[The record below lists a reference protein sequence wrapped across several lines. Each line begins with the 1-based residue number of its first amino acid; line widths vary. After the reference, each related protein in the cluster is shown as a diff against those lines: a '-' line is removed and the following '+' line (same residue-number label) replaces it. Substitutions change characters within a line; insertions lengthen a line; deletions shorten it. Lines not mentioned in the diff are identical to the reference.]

1 MDLLAQDILP
11 QLGYN
16 IDAIADPVEE
26 LKNILRLTSG
36 YRVDDEN
43 FEQSLLTGLGY
54 RADAIAP
61 DSLEE
66 AAQILLAPYR
76 TDAKA
81 DPRDLITTAAMR
93 DMGKHIKGF
102 TDEISKNVAQWQ
114 ADGLSVDEI
123 SDHLDD
129 LYNSED
135 YQGDRF
141 VDGFAD
147 WLMIAYLDGAIAAK
161 SQR

>member
-1 MDLLAQDILP
+1 MDLLAQAVLP

-26 LKNILRLTSG
+26 LKNILRMTSG
-36 YRVDDEN
+36 YRDDDEN
-43 FEQSLLTGLGY
+43 FEWSLLKELGY
-54 RADAIAP
+54 RTDAIAP

-66 AAQILLAPYR
+66 AVQILLADYR

-102 TDEISKNVAQWQ
+102 TDEISKNVVQWQ

-123 SDHLDD
+123 SDRLDD

-141 VDGFAD
+141 ADGFAD
-147 WLMIAYLDGAIAAK
+147 WLMIAHLDGAIAKAMG
-161 SQR
+161 